1 MPDVQTYRSWVE
13 VDLDNFS
20 KNWEEMKRLIGPKVK
35 ILQVLKADAYG
46 HGAIEIASV
55 ALEHGAC
62 CLGVAN
68 ADEGVQLRVSGI
80 IVPIIILSP
89 SPVSEINEIIKYN
102 LTPSVS
108 DLHFA
113 EALQVHCRKAA
124 IRLPI
129 HIEVDTGMGRGGTL
143 YEEALNVIKK
153 VLEFPNLFV
162 EGIFSHLASGELLD
176 EYNNTQWMLFRTLL
190 ETLEA
195 EDIHIP
201 IRHMSNSGGILNYPD
216 FNLDMVRPGL
226 MSYGIYPSPETHDR
240 ASLYPVMSFKTR
252 IVLLKDFPEGYSIG
266 YNRTYITKK
275 QTRIA
280 TLPVGYGDGYG
291 VILSNKGEVL
301 IRGRRAPIVGR
312 VSMDMCTIDVSGI
325 PDCQVGDEAVLMG
338 AQGQVV
344 ISANDVAERVKTNA
358 YEILCALG
366 KRAPRVFL
374 QQGKADSVLPRLRR
388 IYIPEEE
395 KSISRIDNIIRHCF
409 QTRARNE
416 EMGDAI
422 YYEMFETL
430 FGKEDRQLELREDF
444 RYDITVAEFS
454 EQEIIAVGYRSDSLR
469 VTTHIEYKKV
479 LRNHEFMI
487 GCAFNNEQLA
497 ALFGDSRC
505 EYRWVMN
512 RGDDPVMERDFR
524 LTRVTIDDENVP
536 IIRSE
541 STNRGYEVWCGAES
555 LKSKLNRQVKVTIEI
570 FTKKSK
576 SNNIF
581 SVYLVYPT
589 RGLDITFNYENARF
603 RHVREVSFFAGKHP
617 YPDVR
622 RERGKSIQLKLSD
635 EAWIFPNSGVTFV
648 WDL

>member
-190 ETLEA
+190 EMLEA